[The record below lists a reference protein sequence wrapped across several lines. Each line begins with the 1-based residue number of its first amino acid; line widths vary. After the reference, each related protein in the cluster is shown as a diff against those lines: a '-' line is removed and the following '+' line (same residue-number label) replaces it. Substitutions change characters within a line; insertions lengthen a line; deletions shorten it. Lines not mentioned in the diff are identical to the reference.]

1 MDRKFLV
8 TLIAGPAMEE
18 ALVDWLLS
26 SGITPDFTTSH
37 IYGHSSQHQN
47 LSLAEQV
54 TGRKRQLR
62 FQMCLEE
69 SKLTSVLEQLKA
81 DFKDSNI
88 HYWVL
93 PVADEG
99 WI

>member
-1 MDRKFLV
+1 MNKKFLI
-8 TLIAGPAMEE
+8 TLVADPAMEE
-18 ALVDWLLS
+18 VLVDWLLS
-26 SGITPDFTTSH
+26 SGMSHGFTTSH

-69 SKLTSVLEQLKA
+69 SKLTSVLEQLQT
-81 DFKDSNI
+81 DFKGSNI
-88 HYWVL
+88 HYWIL